1 MHFSLIRSRRTPVNS
16 AHGLVAGLAI
26 LLAAL
31 AAPAAAVQIPATS
44 AEGFPNGRTSNDLPG
59 NAIDGST
66 ATFTWTT
73 ETNNTESPSFLAI
86 GFAASDVNRL
96 RVFKTNE
103 SGGGTG
109 TGVKNLVIQYTTGT
123 GALSSRSWSNVPNLR
138 SGFNGAEPLTAAA
151 VNADGTVS
159 LDNHNGSFASLTF
172 DTVQA
177 TGLRVGFSN
186 ITATGSCS
194 VNPNGPC
201 NHYRVAELQAH
212 LEGAFTPPPPEPGF
226 EITSVEGTG
235 TRVRVRNTNT
245 NQQRAVGEGD
255 EVHPGEEIFVIG
267 GDDAEVE
274 AEDGDGNEVLMQSS
288 SQSNTCGNAAEEGL
302 GPGRIQFEGGVEQ
315 DLVQTNVPAFETTC
329 GEAEIQSSAGSGTQA
344 VADAAGVTF
353 ALTPEARAEVRGR
366 ARVVRNPRRG
376 ETTLANRRGSVAV
389 TPANPA
395 LRRLRLTPGRQVR
408 VTRTSIG
415 APFPLVPDLVNE
427 IPSPRQVRAGPATVT
442 APSKL
447 SLRSLKSSKC
457 VRVAV
462 RSARAARVLVTIFSG
477 RRSVRL
483 FGQRLVVF
491 AAKGRKLTCITVPR
505 RAKTFNVRTPLRFAV
520 GYALGSRRRP
530 GQRSP
535 APVIRTI
542 KLVP

>member
-1 MHFSLIRSRRTPVNS
+1 MHFSSIRSRRTSVNC
-16 AHGLVAGLAI
+16 ARGLVAGLAI

-44 AEGFPNGRTSNDLPG
+44 AEGFPNGRTSNDPPG

-73 ETNNTESPSFLAI
+73 ESNNTVSPSFLAL

-96 RVFKTNE
+96 RIFKTNE

-123 GALSSRSWSNVPNLR
+123 GALSSRSWSNVPNLVNGNLNE
-138 SGFNGAEPLTAAA
+138 GFFGAEPLTATA

-159 LDNHNGSFASLTF
+159 GDNHNGSFASLTF

-177 TGLRVGFSN
+177 TGLRIGFSN

-201 NHYRVAELQAH
+201 NHYRVAEFQAH
-212 LEGAFTPPPPEPGF
+212 LEGAPAAGVR
-226 EITSVEGTG
+226 ITSIEGTR
-235 TRVRVRNTNT
+235 TRVRVTSPDGRV
-245 NQQRAVGEGD
+245 RIAGEGD
-255 EVHPGEEIFVIG
+255 VLLPGERIAVLG

-274 AEDGDGNEVLMQSS
+274 TEDQELNQVNVSGWEGVSCSGSAEY
-288 SQSNTCGNAAEEGL
+288 EGVVDD
-302 GPGRIQFEGGVEQ
+302 PVEQ
-315 DLVQTNVPAFETTC
+315 ESVQVLNPELQNQC
-329 GEAEIQSSAGSGTQA
+329 GEAQVESSE
-344 VADAAGVTF
+344 AAGQQSVENAPRTAF
-353 ALTPEARAEVRGR
+353 ALTPEAVTRVRGR
-366 ARVVRNPRRG
+366 ARVVRDPRRG
-376 ETTLANRRGSVAV
+376 LTTVAGLRGSSEVRPV
-389 TPANPA
+389 NPA
-395 LRRLRLTPGRQVR
+395 LRSVRLVPGRGVR

-415 APFPLVPDLVNE
+415 APFPLVPDLRNE

-491 AAKGRKLTCITVPR
+491 AARGRKLTCITVPR

-520 GYALGSRRRP
+520 GYALGARRRP
-530 GQRSP
+530 GRPSP
-535 APVIRTI
+535 PPVIRTI